1 MTESSMTNSSM
12 DTATTP
18 GRIATAIAA
27 IALVSV
33 MAVFFFPAVQGPYS
47 AVHGPVTVFHAA
59 RAAAGL
65 RMTVVRAGLN
75 SIRGHYRSTMV
86 LLPWTVELKAEFR
99 LVPFAGCNTT
109 LRC

>member
-1 MTESSMTNSSM
+1 M
-12 DTATTP
+12 DTSRTL
-18 GRIATAIAA
+18 GRVAMTIAV

-47 AVHGPVTVFHAA
+47 AVHGPVTVFHGA

-65 RMTVVRAGLN
+65 RMNVVRAGLN
-75 SIRGHYRSTMV
+75 LFRGHCGSTRV
-86 LLPWTVELKAEFR
+86 LLPWTPDWKAEFR
-99 LVPFAGCNTT
+99 TLLFGGCNSL

>member
-1 MTESSMTNSSM
+1 MTHSYMN
-12 DTATTP
+12 TATTP
-18 GRIATAIAA
+18 GRIARVIAV
-27 IALVSV
+27 IALISV
-33 MAVFFFPAVQGPYS
+33 MAILFFPAVQGPYS

-75 SIRGHYRSTMV
+75 SIRGHCRSTMV
-86 LLPWTVELKAEFR
+86 LLPWTVDLKAEFR
-99 LVPFAGCNTT
+99 PVSFGGCDTT